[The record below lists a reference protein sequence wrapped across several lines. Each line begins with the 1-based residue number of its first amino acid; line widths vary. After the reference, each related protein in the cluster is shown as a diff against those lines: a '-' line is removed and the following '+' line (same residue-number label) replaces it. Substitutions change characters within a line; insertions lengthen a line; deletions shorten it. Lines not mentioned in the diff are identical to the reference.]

1 MKCHDVQRMI
11 SGFIEKKLTDE
22 QLEDFLEHI
31 ETCQDCYDELEV
43 YYMITIG
50 LMQLD
55 EDHTGTMDF
64 KKNLKDFIGEQHREL
79 YMRRRTAA
87 RRRGVKRTAIVLLVA
102 AMLFCGHTLLFSE
115 EEIHSLDDFTSAA
128 TLSLYTFWFGEDAVD
143 GNIQRIP
150 ESTDVSSGRLYFEQ
164 HYPVIL
170 PAGFSVEQRGMV
182 LPDKL
187 PASISS
193 ESSE

>member
-55 EDHTGTMDF
+55 EDHTGTMDL
-64 KKNLKDFIGEQHREL
+64 KKNLKEFIGEQHREL
-79 YMRRRTAA
+79 YMRQRTAA
-87 RRRGVKRTAIVLLVA
+87 RRRGMKRTAIVLLVA
-102 AMLFCGHTLLFSE
+102 AILFCGHTLLFSE
-115 EEIHSLDDFTSAA
+115 EEIHSLDDFSSAA
-128 TLSLYTFWFGEDAVD
+128 ALSLYTFWFGEDAAA
-143 GNIQRIP
+143 GNIGGIP
-150 ESTDVSSGRLYFEQ
+150 EPMDVSSGRLYFEQ

-170 PAGFSVEQRGMV
+170 PAGFSVEQREMI

>member
-22 QLEDFLEHI
+22 QLEGFLEHI

-55 EDHTGTMDF
+55 EDHTGTMDL

-170 PAGFSVEQRGMV
+170 PVGFSVEQRGMV

>member
-128 TLSLYTFWFGEDAVD
+128 TLSRYTFRSRRMFHREG
-143 GNIQRIP
+143 
-150 ESTDVSSGRLYFEQ
+150 F
-164 HYPVIL
+164 IL
-170 PAGFSVEQRGMV
+170 N
-182 LPDKL
+182 
-187 PASISS
+187 SIIR
-193 ESSE
+193 